1 MGEGKVFRF
10 TVDSFHSSRDQPGM
24 KSEASNG
31 LWVTGVP
38 STVQTEAWLPLSRN
52 SLWVFICVFVCVMCI
67 VRSILV
73 LDLWFSSFILYGSLT
88 LYCKLRLLK

>member
-10 TVDSFHSSRDQPGM
+10 TVDSFYSSTDQPCM
-24 KSEASNG
+24 TSEASNG
-31 LWVTGVP
+31 LWVTGVLG
-38 STVQTEAWLPLSRN
+38 TVQIEAWLPLSRN
-52 SLWVFICVFVCVMCI
+52 SLWVICGFGCVMFI

-73 LDLWFSSFILYGSLT
+73 LDLWLSSFILYGSLT

>member
-1 MGEGKVFRF
+1 MFRF
-10 TVDSFHSSRDQPGM
+10 TVDSFYSSRNQPCM
-24 KSEASNG
+24 KSEARNG

-38 STVQTEAWLPLSRN
+38 GTVQMEAWLPLSRN
-52 SLWVFICVFVCVMCI
+52 SRWVFICVFDCVMFI

-73 LDLWFSSFILYGSLT
+73 LDLWLSSFILYGSLT